1 MLLALLAAALMF
13 ATPQGWQQD
22 KTTSS
27 MRFAQF
33 TLPKAPGDAE
43 DAQLVVYYFGTQGA
57 GSVEENMDRWISQM
71 HQPDGKPSSS
81 VAKRETRTVNGLSV
95 TLLDVTGIYAGGDMG
110 GGAGAHGGAGGTAL
124 ARMRAGVVQTPN
136 GPYFLKLTGPAKT
149 VTKWDQAFNQFVSSL
164 KFQ

>member
-1 MLLALLAAALMF
+1 MLLALLAALIF

-22 KTTSS
+22 KTSSS

-33 TLPKAPGDAE
+33 TLPRAQGDAE
-43 DAQLVVYYFGTQGA
+43 DAQLIVYYFGKEGA
-57 GSVEENMDRWISQM
+57 GGVEENMDRWIGQM
-71 HQPDGKPSSS
+71 HQPDGKPSSG

-110 GGAGAHGGAGGTAL
+110 GGAGAHGGAGSTNL

-136 GPYFLKLTGPAKT
+136 GPYFLKLTGPVKT
-149 VTKWDQAFNQFVSSL
+149 VTKWDQAFNQFVASL